1 MAEDRETQGGATE
14 STERIPPGSMPPED
28 HSGSGP
34 TDDAVAGGAETTD
47 SSGDTGVEERGHEP
61 PDDDEGLDEES
72 KQSFPASD
80 PPAW

>member
-1 MAEDRETQGGATE
+1 MAEDRENQGGTTE
-14 STERIPPGSMPPED
+14 STERIPPGSMPPDD

-34 TDDAVAGGAETTD
+34 TDDDAAGD
-47 SSGDTGVEERGHEP
+47 SSGGTGVEERGHEP
-61 PDDDEGLDEES
+61 AEDEDKADEES

>member
-1 MAEDRETQGGATE
+1 MTQERETQGETTE
-14 STERIPPGSMPPED
+14 STERIPPGSMPPDD

-34 TDDAVAGGAETTD
+34 TDDSAAGD
-47 SSGDTGVEERGHEP
+47 SSGGTGVEGEGHEP
-61 PDDDEGLDEES
+61 ADDAEKADEES

>member
-1 MAEDRETQGGATE
+1 MAEEREHQGETTE
-14 STERIPPGSMPPED
+14 TTERIPPGSMPPDD

-34 TDDAVAGGAETTD
+34 TDDDAAGSPGGTGAEEQ
-47 SSGDTGVEERGHEP
+47 GNEP
-61 PDDDEGLDEES
+61 ADDDARADEES

>member
-1 MAEDRETQGGATE
+1 MTEDRETQGETTE
-14 STERIPPGSMPPED
+14 STERIRPGSMPPDD

-34 TDDAVAGGAETTD
+34 TDGDAAGD
-47 SSGDTGVEERGHEP
+47 SSGGTGVEERGHEP
-61 PDDDEGLDEES
+61 AGDADTADQES